1 MFVHGEQV
9 DFAANVKGKGV
20 NEGAASSS
28 LTHVM
33 LTDLIERM

>member
-20 NEGAASSS
+20 NEGAASS